1 MNRKFL
7 QFTIGAASSLIK
19 KFVPCNNEWFI
30 EYPSTTTMTLKTV
43 EAVALNLSAPAG
55 TQTTTLSNYI
65 ITITFTTADATYASH
80 DAVMNALAS
89 ANGSS
94 SAPTTLIVPSLP
106 LVGAVQQLITSVTL
120 A

>member
-7 QFTIGAASSLIK
+7 QFTIGAANSLIK

-30 EYPSTTTMTLKTV
+30 EYASTTTLTLKTV
-43 EAVALNLSAPAG
+43 EAVAINTAVSPNL
-55 TQTTTLSNYI
+55 TTLSNYI
-65 ITITFTTADATYASH
+65 ITITFTTADASYASH

-94 SAPTTLIVPSLP
+94 SAPTTIIVPALP
-106 LVGAVQQLITSVTL
+106 LVGGTQQLITSIALT
-120 A
+120 

>member
-7 QFTIGAASSLIK
+7 QFTIGAASSLVK
-19 KFVPCNNEWFI
+19 KFVSCNNEWFI
-30 EYPSTTTMTLKTV
+30 EYASTSTLTLK
-43 EAVALNLSAPAG
+43 AVSAA
-55 TQTTTLSNYI
+55 TTAPSNYL

-94 SAPTTLIVPSLP
+94 SAPTTIIVPALP
-106 LVGAVQQLITSVTL
+106 LVGSTQQLITSIALT
-120 A
+120 

>member
-7 QFTIGAASSLIK
+7 QFTIGAASSLVK

-30 EYPSTTTMTLKTV
+30 EYPTTSTMTLKTV
-43 EAVALNLSAPAG
+43 EAVAINTAIAPNL
-55 TQTTTLSNYI
+55 TTLTNYI
-65 ITITFTTADATYASH
+65 ITITFSTADATYASH
-80 DAVMNALAS
+80 EAVMNALAS

-94 SAPTTLIVPSLP
+94 SAPNTIIVPALP
-106 LVGAVQQLITSVTL
+106 MVGAVQQLINGVTL